1 MKFKMARIGNP
12 WISDEYEIDGNLAQQ
27 IANELSEICESQRD
41 NDRIN
46 ASWDYNKY
54 VHPLLEKHIKEN
66 SDLNSRALVRAIMIK
81 LDEMSN
87 IHDWSDGSNAAR
99 RVVQTYSAYSNPD
112 FLKAKAYHD
121 IHGS

>member
-12 WISDEYEIDGNLAQQ
+12 WISDVFEIEDNLVRQ

-41 NDRIN
+41 NSRISS
-46 ASWDYNKY
+46 SWDYNKY
-54 VHPLLEKHIKEN
+54 VHPLLEKRIAEN
-66 SDLNSRALVRAIMIK
+66 SDLNPRALVRAINLK
-81 LDEMSN
+81 LDDMTN
-87 IHDWSDGSNAAR
+87 HNDWRDGSNAAR
-99 RVVQTYSAYSNPD
+99 RVVQSYSAFDNPD

>member
-1 MKFKMARIGNP
+1 MARIGNP
-12 WISDEYEIDGNLAQQ
+12 WISDVFEIEDNLVRQ

-41 NDRIN
+41 NSRID

-54 VHPLLEKHIKEN
+54 VHPLLEKHITEN
-66 SDLNSRALVRAIMIK
+66 SNLNHRALVRAIMIR
-81 LDEMSN
+81 LDEMSDRN
-87 IHDWSDGSNAAR
+87 DWRDGSNAAR

-121 IHGS
+121 IHGT